1 MTSSPA
7 DERELLSWRIS
18 WGAFVSRTA
27 VLMVLTMLVCSP
39 ILPYFNVLTWT
50 VASAIT
56 ALFYMWIFE
65 EFQIWYANRKTVW
78 RLTNR
83 ALYIDEPDVAAPLE
97 LALTDIAAIGKLSLW
112 SITLRLPN
120 RQSITLPLVPNLRE
134 TKARIAAAREAAL

>member
-1 MTSSPA
+1 VTAAPS

-39 ILPYFNVLTWT
+39 ILPYFDILTWT

-83 ALYIDEPDVAAPLE
+83 ALYIDEPDVVAPLE

-134 TKARIAAAREAAL
+134 TKERIAAAREAAL

>member
-1 MTSSPA
+1 MTSTA
-7 DERELLSWRIS
+7 TDERDLISWRIS
-18 WGAFVSRTA
+18 RRAFFWRSV
-27 VLMVLTMLVCSP
+27 VLMLLTMLVCSP

-50 VASAIT
+50 LASALT

-65 EFQIWYANRKTVW
+65 EFQIWHANRKTVW

-83 ALYIDEPDVAAPLE
+83 ALYINEPDSIEPLE
-97 LALTDIAAIGKLSLW
+97 LALTDIAAIGKLSVW

-120 RQSITLPLVPNLRE
+120 RQSITLPLVPDLRA

>member
-1 MTSSPA
+1 MTSSPS

-18 WGAFVSRTA
+18 RAAFVSRTA

-39 ILPYFNVLTWT
+39 ILPYFDVLTWT

-83 ALYIDEPDVAAPLE
+83 ALYINEPDVVAPLE

>member
-1 MTSSPA
+1 MISSPS

-18 WGAFVSRTA
+18 RAAFVSRTA
-27 VLMVLTMLVCSP
+27 VLMVFTMLVCSP
-39 ILPYFNVLTWT
+39 ILPYFDVLTWT

-65 EFQIWYANRKTVW
+65 EFQIWYTNRKTVW

-83 ALYIDEPDVAAPLE
+83 ALYIDEPDVVGPLE

>member
-1 MTSSPA
+1 M
-7 DERELLSWRIS
+7 L
-18 WGAFVSRTA
+18 
-27 VLMVLTMLVCSP
+27 LTMLVCSP

-50 VASAIT
+50 LASALT

-65 EFQIWYANRKTVW
+65 EFQIWYSNRKTVW

-83 ALYIDEPDVAAPLE
+83 ALYINEPDTIEPLE
-97 LALTDIAAIGKLSLW
+97 LALTDIAAIGKLSVW

-120 RQSITLPLVPNLRE
+120 RQSITLPLVPNIRA

>member
-1 MTSSPA
+1 VTSAPS

-18 WGAFVSRTA
+18 WSAFLSRTA

-39 ILPYFNVLTWT
+39 ILPYFDVLTWT

-83 ALYIDEPDVAAPLE
+83 ALYIDEPDVVAPLE

-134 TKARIAAAREAAL
+134 TKSRIAAAREAAL

>member
-1 MTSSPA
+1 MTVPPSE
-7 DERELLSWRIS
+7 ERDLLSWRIS
-18 WGAFVSRTA
+18 RRAFLARTF
-27 VLMVLTMLVCSP
+27 VLMLLTMLVCSP

-50 VASAIT
+50 LASALT

-65 EFQIWYANRKTVW
+65 EFQIWYSNRKTVW

-83 ALYIDEPDVAAPLE
+83 ALYINEPDAIEPLE
-97 LALTDIAAIGKLSLW
+97 LALTDIAAIGKLSVW

-120 RQSITLPLVPNLRE
+120 RQSITLPLVPNIRA

>member
-1 MTSSPA
+1 MTVPPSE
-7 DERELLSWRIS
+7 ERDLLSWRIS
-18 WGAFVSRTA
+18 RRAFLARTF
-27 VLMVLTMLVCSP
+27 VLMLLTMLVCSP

-50 VASAIT
+50 LASALT

-65 EFQIWYANRKTVW
+65 EFQIWYSNRKTVW

-83 ALYIDEPDVAAPLE
+83 ALYINEPDTIEPLE
-97 LALTDIAAIGKLSLW
+97 LALTDIAAIGKLSVW

-120 RQSITLPLVPNLRE
+120 RQSITLPLVPNIRA

>member
-1 MTSSPA
+1 VTSSPA

>member
-1 MTSSPA
+1 MTATPS
-7 DERELLSWRIS
+7 DERDLLSWRIS
-18 WGAFVSRTA
+18 RRAFLARTF
-27 VLMVLTMLVCSP
+27 VLMLLTMLVCSP

-50 VASAIT
+50 LASALT

-65 EFQIWYANRKTVW
+65 EFQIWYSNRKTVW

-83 ALYIDEPDVAAPLE
+83 ALYINEPDAIEPLE
-97 LALTDIAAIGKLSLW
+97 LALTDIAAIGKLSVW

-120 RQSITLPLVPNLRE
+120 RQSITLPLVPNIRA